1 MWWAAQKG
9 WLFVGTI
16 QDTNTRLVLVG
27 ENDLQKKR
35 TYSHF
40 NYILNIEMLR
50 VLQKGLIQVMHNAGL
65 LSRSQTRYIS
75 SKQKQKQQRWGQRL
89 QQESKM
95 KSGEGLPLFM
105 PLMRQI
111 YKKVHP
117 DLLRNSHPELAR
129 VNDTSMQVLN
139 GVLSTIK
146 EFGEYPP
153 QIIKNIPFHMLDGNG
168 ATQLVSLR
176 IMTAG
181 GECKRQLTECF
192 GVFFRETGVLSS
204 AHDTFRWD
212 KEYFPAT
219 GVAEGDDGDDDADEV
234 VIRV

>member
-1 MWWAAQKG
+1 
-9 WLFVGTI
+9 VG
-16 QDTNTRLVLVG
+16 
-27 ENDLQKKR
+27 
-35 TYSHF
+35 
-40 NYILNIEMLR
+40 
-50 VLQKGLIQVMHNAGL
+50 
-65 LSRSQTRYIS
+65 RSQTRCIS
-75 SKQKQKQQRWGQRL
+75 SKQKQKQQRWGQKL
-89 QQESKM
+89 QQESKE

-117 DLLRNSHPELAR
+117 DLLRNSHAELAK
-129 VNDTSMQVLN
+129 VNDNSMQVLN

-146 EFGEYPP
+146 MFGEYPP
-153 QIIKNIPFHMLDGNG
+153 QIIKNIPFHMLDGTG
-168 ATQLVSLR
+168 STRLVSLR

-192 GVFFRETGVLSS
+192 SVFFRETGVLSS

-219 GVAEGDDGDDDADEV
+219 GVAKDDEDDDDAEAV
-234 VIRV
+234 TIKV